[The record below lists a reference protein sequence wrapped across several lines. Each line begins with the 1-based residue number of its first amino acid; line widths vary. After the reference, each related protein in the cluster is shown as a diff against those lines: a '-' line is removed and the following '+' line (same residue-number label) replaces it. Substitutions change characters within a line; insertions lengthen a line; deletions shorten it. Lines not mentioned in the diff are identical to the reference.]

1 MKERSM
7 PEKIDKAKKYVSIW
21 AVSADRLKRLSD
33 ETGTTMV
40 ELFHQALQ
48 LLEEH
53 YHADE
58 QAVDAR

>member
-1 MKERSM
+1 MS
-7 PEKIDKAKKYVSIW
+7 EKIDKATKHVAVW

-33 ETGTTMV
+33 ETGTTMR

-53 YHADE
+53 YHAHE